1 MEINVLRIRVATG
14 AAILYGGLSPAAY
27 RRNQTLFDIS
37 KIITKIL
44 GGFKFGQNPN
54 DNRLSL

>member
-1 MEINVLRIRVATG
+1 MEINVLCIRISAG
-14 AAILYGGLSPAAY
+14 AAVLYGGLNRRPG

-54 DNRLSL
+54 DKRLTL